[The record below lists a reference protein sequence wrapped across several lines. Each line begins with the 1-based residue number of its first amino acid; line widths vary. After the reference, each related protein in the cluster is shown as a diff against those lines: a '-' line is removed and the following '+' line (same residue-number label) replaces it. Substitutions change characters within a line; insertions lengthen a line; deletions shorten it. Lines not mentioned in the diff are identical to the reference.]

1 MAPRMQ
7 ERYRSEVVPRLR
19 EQFQYRNL
27 MQVPRLEK
35 VVINARISTAVQ
47 DARIVDKVVEEIT
60 IIAGQHPVVTR
71 ARRSIATFKLR
82 QGMPVGVK
90 VTLRGIR
97 MYEFLDK
104 LFSIALPRI
113 KDFKGISDRAFDG
126 RGNLNV
132 GIKEQLIFPEIEYD
146 KVDKIRGMDVTVVTT
161 ARTDEEARALLR
173 SLGLPLRD
181 AAAAQM

>member
-1 MAPRMQ
+1 MAPRLR
-7 ERYRSEVVPRLR
+7 ERYRSEAVPRLR

-35 VVINARISTAVQ
+35 VVINARVSTTVVQ
-47 DARIVDKVVEEIT
+47 DARAVDKVVEELT
-60 IIAGQHPVVTR
+60 IIAGQRPVVTR
-71 ARRSIATFKLR
+71 AKRSIATFKLR

-126 RGNLNV
+126 RGNLNL

-181 AAAAQM
+181 AAAQM